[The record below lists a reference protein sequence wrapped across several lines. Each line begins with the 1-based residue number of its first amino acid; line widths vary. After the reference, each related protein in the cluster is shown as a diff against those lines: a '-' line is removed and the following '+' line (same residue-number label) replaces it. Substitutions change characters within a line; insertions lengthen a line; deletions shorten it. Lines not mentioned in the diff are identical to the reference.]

1 MPSLLGT
8 TVAANYGAMTPQ
20 QTYGVGTIYSNFGTR
35 QLRFVQV
42 VATAAN
48 GSTAVRFDKNDGT
61 SGGSADYKDPQSVFS
76 KAIRSLQTVGEIY
89 YINVPNSTGFVVAV
103 AEDTLNDSD
112 TSSNVPGGYGDLE
125 AAVVAACGFGGSST
139 CTVTAFTIAA
149 A

>member
-42 VATAAN
+42 TAVTGN
-48 GSTAVRFDKNDGT
+48 TGSTSAVNFSTNYQSALSAFAVAVR
-61 SGGSADYKDPQSVFS
+61 A
-76 KAIRSLQTVGEIY
+76 LQTAGEVY
-89 YINVPNSTGFVVAV
+89 YINVPNSTGFVIAV

-112 TSSNVPGGYGDLE
+112 TSSNVPGGYGDIE
-125 AAVVAACGFGGSST
+125 AAVLAALDAGSFT
-139 CTVTAFTIAA
+139 TGTGKAVTATAFTIAA